1 MTQIGITPDEALH
14 LVGQQ
19 GAATD
24 ALRNHM
30 RTVEAHINSL
40 ASATYVSATTQ
51 ALRAKWEGETKPQLE
66 KIIARSETAQ
76 AGTKSS
82 VAQQMSTQDS
92 NASSISAI

>member
-30 RTVEAHINSL
+30 RTVAAHIDSL
-40 ASATYVSATTQ
+40 AGATYPSAVTQ
-51 ALRAKWEGETKPQLE
+51 ALRAKWEGETRPQLE
-66 KIIARSETAQ
+66 KIIARSELAQ
-76 AGTKSS
+76 EGTKGG
-82 VAQQMSTQDS
+82 VATQLSTQDS
-92 NASSISAI
+92 NASSITAI